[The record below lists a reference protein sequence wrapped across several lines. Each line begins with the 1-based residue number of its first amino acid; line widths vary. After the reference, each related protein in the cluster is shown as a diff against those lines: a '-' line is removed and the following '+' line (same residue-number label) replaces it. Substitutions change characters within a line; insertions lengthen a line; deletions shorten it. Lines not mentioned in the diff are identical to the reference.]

1 MELTSRDL
9 ALVRALSGGL
19 PLSDQPY
26 ADIGARIAMSEAEVL
41 TRLQAMVEEG
51 IIRRLGV
58 VVRHRELG
66 FRANAMV
73 VWNVPDEVVS
83 EIGRQMAE
91 ADCVTLCY
99 RRPRRPG
106 RWDYSLFCMVHG
118 RDRAQVEA
126 QVAELALRFPYEHKL
141 LFSTRRFKQCGALYG
156 KVA

>member
-9 ALVRALSGGL
+9 ALVRALSDGL
-19 PLSDQPY
+19 PLSDCPY